1 MEYDTLDI
9 RFQPNP
15 RGAYA
20 VTASSPRGEASG
32 EFSSPF
38 ADLDLENFVL
48 RVGRPRRGIRRLD
61 SPEMETAKTFG
72 DKLFNALFCDDVR
85 DLYHSASAEADIA
98 GKGLRVTL
106 RLSQAPELSNIPWEY
121 LCEEGRFLSVSER
134 TPIVRYLD
142 LERAH
147 TPLAVTPPLRI
158 LGMVSSPSDVVELN
172 VEEEKQRLNQALESL
187 VSEGQVEIVW
197 LEKATL
203 TALLEALEGDDI
215 HIFHYI
221 GHGAFEEQKGDGVL
235 LLEDE
240 FGRGRSVTGMKL
252 GQLLADER
260 TLRLAVLNA
269 CEGARTDNNDPFA
282 GVAASLVKNEIP
294 SVVAMQFEI
303 TDDAAILFAGGLYE
317 SLARGSPIDAALASA
332 RKAIWAD
339 YNDIEWGTPV
349 LFMRVPNG
357 QIFDVHGEEAQKAK
371 ENDPSVHTLSVEL
384 EPSTTA
390 LKPGDDVAWRLT
402 VLNSGNA
409 PISGITALQN
419 DGLVIE
425 TAPSLDPGRRC
436 VATWRTSPDEDV
448 VATVTV
454 SGETI
459 HGDRITEQVSARV
472 RVDPEA
478 KDPASAPTE
487 TSGDGTQVRE
497 DRVHDERDRALQ
509 PTTPAAPTW
518 LKQPRVLIAGGATIA
533 ALIVAVVV
541 ALIATR
547 SDATTEASTS
557 RSPTTTT
564 PGATTSQGGRVTGAV
579 LEEDFSGDE
588 LGWRPASGA
597 PPADAND
604 VSGQYTDGWFR
615 IAAEPVSQGRS
626 VWYVPTNASAI
637 TPAAPPN
644 VDVRVSARKLTG
656 SDGDTAFGLACRT
669 KEDKAYLFLLSVT
682 GNEARI
688 AKAFPKPPYI
698 RSFPGWTASTS
709 LASED
714 VNRLRAICTSTS
726 EGGVRVEHLTFF
738 VNGTKLIEAV
748 DDTGRGFGQGS
759 VGVVV
764 RTGGEALEAEFDEFV
779 VTQTTRP

>member
-1 MEYDTLDI
+1 
-9 RFQPNP
+9 
-15 RGAYA
+15 
-20 VTASSPRGEASG
+20 
-32 EFSSPF
+32 
-38 ADLDLENFVL
+38 
-48 RVGRPRRGIRRLD
+48 
-61 SPEMETAKTFG
+61 METARIFG
-72 DKLFNALFCDDVR
+72 SKLFDALFCDDVR

-106 RLSQAPELSNIPWEY
+106 RLSQAPQLSNIPWEY
-121 LCEEGRFLSVSER
+121 LCEEDRFLSVSEQ

-147 TPLAVTPPLRI
+147 TPLALTPPLRI

-172 VEEEKQRLNQALESL
+172 VEEEKQRLNQALASL
-187 VSEGQVEIVW
+187 VEKGQVEIVW
-197 LEKATL
+197 LETATL

-221 GHGAFEEQKGDGVL
+221 GHGAFDEQKGDGVL

-240 FGRGRSVTGMKL
+240 LGRGRTVTGMKL

-269 CEGARTDNNDPFA
+269 CEGARTDSNDPFA

-303 TDDAAILFAGGLYE
+303 TDDAAILFAGGLYA

-349 LFMRVPNG
+349 LFMRVPDG
-357 QIFDVHGEEAQKAK
+357 QIFDLHREEAQTK
-371 ENDPSVHTLSVEL
+371 EDDPNVHALSVEL

-390 LKPGDDVAWRLT
+390 LKAGDDVAWRLT

-425 TAPSLDPGRRC
+425 TAPSLDPGRRS

-448 VATVTV
+448 LATVTV

-478 KDPASAPTE
+478 KGLASVPTD
-487 TSGDGTQVRE
+487 TSAEGLRVRQE
-497 DRVHDERDRALQ
+497 RVHDERDLDLQ
-509 PTTPAAPTW
+509 PTPGAPSW
-518 LKQPRVLIAGGATIA
+518 LKQPRVLIAGGAMIA

-541 ALIATR
+541 AVIATG
-547 SDATTEASTS
+547 SDANTEAGTS
-557 RSPTTTT
+557 RSPTTTAA
-564 PGATTSQGGRVTGAV
+564 PPATTSQGRRTPGAV
-579 LEEDFSGDE
+579 LKDDFSGDE
-588 LGWRPASGA
+588 LGWQPASGA
-597 PPADAND
+597 PSADAND
-604 VSGQYTDGWFR
+604 VSGEYTDGWFR
-615 IAAEPVSQGRS
+615 ISAEAVSQGRS

-644 VDVRVSARKLTG
+644 LEVRVSARKLTG
-656 SDGDTAFGLACRT
+656 SDDNTGYGLALRT
-669 KEDKAYLFLLSVT
+669 QDEKAFLFLLSAT
-682 GNEARI
+682 GNQARI
-688 AKAFPKPPYI
+688 AKVFPKPPYI
-698 RSFPGWTASTS
+698 RSFPGWTVSTS
-709 LASED
+709 LASEE
-714 VNRLRAICTSTS
+714 VNRLRAVCTSTT
-726 EGGVRVEHLTFF
+726 EGGIRVHHLTFF
-738 VNGTKLIEAV
+738 VNGTKLLEVV
-748 DDTGRGFGQGS
+748 DDTGRGFAQGS
-759 VGVVV
+759 VGVGVK
-764 RTGGEALEAEFDEFV
+764 TGGEALEVEFDEFV
-779 VTQTTRP
+779 VTQTTQP